1 MKDEDGR
8 GQASKANRTRKRESA
23 IQKKKCAEQ
32 TKRYGLCIP
41 IEIVCTVVCKAEQKT
56 PITQVFVQFAVD
68 ATMISILFDLLVFFA
83 FILSTALH
91 SLL

>member
-23 IQKKKCAEQ
+23 IQKKCAEQ